1 VEQRLQRCVKGSVSK
16 KGFSQGEIHKTNSD
30 LQSRDILA
38 LSHTQEDLMPFSRRD
53 FVKTSVLGA
62 VAAGVGT
69 RAQAE
74 DSTTQEHDQHSGSYK
89 RPIIVCAHN
98 GLNYLDDAFAFL
110 KSDGD
115 TLDAALKVVKG
126 PEDDPNDTSVGLG
139 GIPNEEG
146 VVELDACCMHG
157 PTRRAGSVGAVRNIK
172 NVSLVSKA
180 VMDHTGHVMLVG
192 EGAERFAVAVGFPRE
207 NLLTDHSRKIWLLWK
222 EYHSNEDW
230 WGPGLASPHWQPPDT
245 KPRNDDKPHSQLWQ
259 ERYRRL
265 EEHAA
270 ELGIAPELRHDA
282 IHKILFPP
290 TGTIHCSALNE
301 KGEISGCTTTSGLGF
316 KLPGRCGDSP
326 IIGAGCY
333 TDQDIGSAGAT
344 GSGEENIKVAG
355 AHTIVENMRHGMSP
369 QEAGMDALKRI
380 VRNYNNDMN
389 KLRFV
394 DMTYYILRKDGAY
407 AGVSL
412 WEGYEPGKPHKIAVH
427 DGTRRSEKTVAM
439 LKGFSQDFPPDPK
452 VPDDLKKEYL
462 K

>member
-1 VEQRLQRCVKGSVSK
+1 M
-16 KGFSQGEIHKTNSD
+16 T
-30 LQSRDILA
+30 
-38 LSHTQEDLMPFSRRD
+38 FSRRD
-53 FVKTSVLGA
+53 FVRTSVLGA

-69 RAQAE
+69 YADGENTNPNAAQEPAA
-74 DSTTQEHDQHSGSYK
+74 QSGSPK
-89 RPIIVCAHN
+89 RPVIVCAKN
-98 GLNYLDDAFAFL
+98 GYAYLENAFAFL
-110 KSDGD
+110 KDGGD

-126 PEDDPNDTSVGLG
+126 PEDDPNDNSVGLG

-157 PTRRAGSVGAVRNIK
+157 PTRRAGSVGGVRNIK
-172 NVSLVSKA
+172 NVSLVAKA
-180 VMDHTGHVMLVG
+180 VMEHTGHVMLVG

-207 NLLTDHSRKIWLLWK
+207 NLLTDHSRKVWLLWK
-222 EYHSNEDW
+222 EFNSNEDW
-230 WGPGLASPHWQPPDT
+230 WGPGLADPHWQPPST
-245 KPRNDDKPHSQLWQ
+245 EPTSKDKPQSEIWR
-259 ERYRRL
+259 ERIKNLQAR
-265 EEHAA
+265 AA
-270 ELGIAPELRHDA
+270 DLGIEPELQLDA
-282 IHKILFPP
+282 VRKVLFPP

-316 KLPGRCGDSP
+316 KLPGRVGDSP

-333 TDQDIGSAGAT
+333 TDQDVGSAGAT

-380 VRNYNNDMN
+380 VRNYNGDMN
-389 KLRFV
+389 KVRFV

-412 WEGYEPGKPHKIAVH
+412 WEGYQAGKPHKIAVH
-427 DGTRRSEKTVAM
+427 DGTRRAENTVAM
-439 LKGFSQDFPPDPK
+439 FKGFSQDFPPEPR
-452 VPDDLKKEYL
+452 VPEEVKREYL